1 MRLLL
6 IDDDVNLCRVLSYQ
20 LQKAQYE
27 VQIANNGEDGLTLF
41 KQQQFDIVLTDYQM
55 PDISGI
61 QVLKS
66 IKEMDTNVIVIII
79 TAFGSIE
86 GALDAC
92 RIGADDYISKPFSQ
106 EQLLFV
112 IEKAVRLKQLKE
124 ENINLH
130 LELQNKYSFEGMVAH
145 SAIMENVLEIS
156 TKVAQSDST
165 VLLLGE
171 SGTGKE
177 LIARGIHFNSKR
189 KQKPFVTVNCPSIPA
204 NLIESEL
211 FGHVKGAFTGA
222 LKDRLGKF
230 EYADGGTIFL
240 DEIGDL
246 QLEIQSKLL
255 RILQEHELE
264 RLGDNKIIK
273 VDVRIL
279 AASNRKLR
287 EDVDKGAF
295 REDLFY
301 RLNVVQIEVP
311 PLRDRIEDIP
321 LLVAHFFEKFQPP
334 KKKDIELST
343 EVWKILY
350 TYSWPGNIRELE
362 NMVQRLVVLG
372 DEAAIIEELSF
383 DTKGKKILQRSKPQL
398 QGPFPPIFPLKE
410 VSRRAAMQAE
420 RQAILKVLGQTNWNR
435 RRAAKLLNISY
446 KAILYKIKQYGL
458 TR

>member
-1 MRLLL
+1 MRILL

-20 LQKAQYE
+20 LQKAKYE
-27 VQIANNGEDGLTLF
+27 VQIAHRGKDGLSLF
-41 KQQQFDIVLTDYQM
+41 KQHSFDVVLTDYQM

-66 IKEMDTNVIVIII
+66 IREIDVNVIVIMI

-112 IEKAVRLKQLKE
+112 IEKAIRLKKLKE
-124 ENINLH
+124 ENANLH
-130 LELQNKYSFEGMVAH
+130 LELQNKFSFNGIVAYSE
-145 SAIMENVLEIS
+145 IMENILKIA

-222 LKDRLGKF
+222 LKDRIGKF
-230 EYADGGTIFL
+230 EYADGGTVFL

-255 RILQEHELE
+255 RILQEHEFE

-273 VDVRIL
+273 VDVRII
-279 AASNRKLR
+279 AATNKDLIQQMK
-287 EDVDKGAF
+287 KGNF
-295 REDLFY
+295 REDLYY
-301 RLNVVQIEVP
+301 RLSVVPINIP
-311 PLRDRIEDIP
+311 PLRERKEDIP
-321 LLVAHFFEKFQPP
+321 YLTDFFLRKYQKNVKLTLE
-334 KKKDIELST
+334 EAVLN
-343 EVWKILY
+343 ILTQY
-350 TYSWPGNIRELE
+350 HWPGNVRELE
-362 NMVQRLVVLG
+362 NVIERAIVLSNNKQIEI
-372 DEAAIIEELSF
+372 DDLPEHLTSVDHVDKSKFAIEVSNFSLNEIERNAIEEALKKTQRNQ
-383 DTKGKKILQRSKPQL
+383 TKAAELLKIPRHILIYRMKKYGISSK
-398 QGPFPPIFPLKE
+398 
-410 VSRRAAMQAE
+410 
-420 RQAILKVLGQTNWNR
+420 N
-435 RRAAKLLNISY
+435 
-446 KAILYKIKQYGL
+446 
-458 TR
+458 